1 MLFPFCYVILFIM
14 SESGDSP
21 RPIVEDLSVAH
32 LRQAEVEIN
41 GIKQDEEPLRR
52 VQEVGSLLAAE
63 TNVERLQH
71 LNILRDTMTP
81 AEAAQ
86 TLALGVR
93 GGKAADKLSYNIN
106 YALDAVGG
114 AFGRARQAVSPEG
127 TYTLSETDR
136 QQVSDLFA
144 AIQENFDWMG
154 NSDFKRGQLS
164 GGLHG
169 LLNQNPE
176 LKDLGEKLIT
186 EVDRGI
192 PERLISQVTYIA
204 PETPVADIH
213 RMIDRGTAREVATG
227 IERFRFISRVL
238 AKLPDGRRQVVRDQ
252 LNQAFVNSP
261 DTARRAGIL
270 GALFEA
276 TESQQ
281 LTRQLNRVGATIED
295 IPEIFAD
302 DAIVEIISVMADNP
316 AEYRFQ
322 LGALLTQISVNQ
334 LPNSIGEKLK
344 PIITDAEL
352 KLKSENGTWWLCGM
366 AEPRLKD
373 AVKDGALMLVNDR
386 LLLKFNGKLSALC
399 LESFTTSG
407 GTVFLEGNWY
417 SPTDN
422 TTRLQLRSQ
431 FDQGHARVR
440 LTTGEWT
447 IMRPL
452 DKDGIERRSRFWKTP
467 DKLLNNCR
475 IAYRI
480 ELSVWIGNLT
490 GMPEKK
496 KDNWVILDEWQT

>member
-1 MLFPFCYVILFIM
+1 M
-14 SESGDSP
+14 
-21 RPIVEDLSVAH
+21 
-32 LRQAEVEIN
+32 
-41 GIKQDEEPLRR
+41 
-52 VQEVGSLLAAE
+52 
-63 TNVERLQH
+63 
-71 LNILRDTMTP
+71 
-81 AEAAQ
+81 
-86 TLALGVR
+86 
-93 GGKAADKLSYNIN
+93 
-106 YALDAVGG
+106 
-114 AFGRARQAVSPEG
+114 
-127 TYTLSETDR
+127 
-136 QQVSDLFA
+136 
-144 AIQENFDWMG
+144 DWMG
-154 NSDFKRGQLS
+154 ENDSRRGFLS
-164 GGLHG
+164 AGLHG

-186 EVDRGI
+186 EVDRGV
-192 PERLISQVTYIA
+192 PERLINQVTYIA
-204 PETPVADIH
+204 PETPVADVQ
-213 RMIDRGTAREVATG
+213 RMIDRGTAREVVTG
-227 IERFRFISRVL
+227 IERFRFINRVL
-238 AKLPDGRRQVVRDQ
+238 AKLPDDRRQVVQDQ
-252 LNQAFVNSP
+252 LNQAFANSP

-270 GALFEA
+270 GALFEV

-281 LTRQLNRVGATIED
+281 LVRQLNRVGATIEN

-399 LESFTTSG
+399 LQSFTASG

-422 TTRLQLRSQ
+422 TTRIQLRSQ
-431 FDQGHARVR
+431 FDQGHSRVR

-452 DKDGIERRSRFWKTP
+452 DKDGNRTP
-467 DKLLNNCR
+467 EQILEDARQTAQQLPDRLPDR
-475 IAYRI
+475 IAGLDRQAYR
-480 ELSVWIGNLT
+480 NA
-490 GMPEKK
+490 KK
-496 KDNWVILDEWQT
+496 EEG